1 MEGATVHQ
9 GKVYV
14 KLCLDC
20 GLEAMVAWS
29 WSELAVYGIKDS
41 PKKESEILIKMFHI
55 IMFYDSLLLIKRKW
69 MENIVLDM
77 LRLRAQYFF
86 FAKHLSPI
94 TIFWKKSGK
103 LLIAKGIACVTDG

>member
-1 MEGATVHQ
+1 MPIGVLSSYATVHQ

-14 KLCLDC
+14 KLCLEC

-29 WSELAVYGIKDS
+29 WPELAVYGIKDS

-55 IMFYDSLLLIKRKW
+55 IMSYDSLLLIKRKW

-86 FAKHLSPI
+86 CKASI
-94 TIFWKKSGK
+94 THHDFLEEIG
-103 LLIAKGIACVTDG
+103 

>member
-1 MEGATVHQ
+1 
-9 GKVYV
+9 
-14 KLCLDC
+14 
-20 GLEAMVAWS
+20 MVAWS
-29 WSELAVYGIKDS
+29 WSELAVNGIKDS

-86 FAKHLSPI
+86 AKHLSPI
-94 TIFWKKSGK
+94 TIFWKKSDK
-103 LLIAKGIACVTDG
+103 LLVIKGTICVTDG